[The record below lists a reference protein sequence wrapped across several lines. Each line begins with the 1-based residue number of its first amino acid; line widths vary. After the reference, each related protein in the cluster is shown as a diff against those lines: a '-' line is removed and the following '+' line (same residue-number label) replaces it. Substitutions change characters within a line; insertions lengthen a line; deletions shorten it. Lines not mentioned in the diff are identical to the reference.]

1 MSDLISRKDA
11 LDEVDILEFC
21 FSHND
26 VIKKFCERLKMGF
39 EKLPAADAVVLPCRI
54 GDKVWCIRGIS
65 NKLYVKDGIV
75 GEVFF
80 NSNME
85 LVISVKHI
93 LKGKWGK
100 DVFASKEEAEAAA
113 RDTTN
118 ESGGILKRDT
128 ICWDCKKSG
137 GLCSWS
143 SNLTPVEGWEIKE
156 TWIKFPEKIVP
167 SYCVLRCPEFKEG

>member
-1 MSDLISRKDA
+1 MNDIISRKEA
-11 LDEVDILEFC
+11 LDEVDIAIDC
-21 FSHND
+21 FWHHE
-26 VIKKFCERLKMGF
+26 VIRKAYKYLMRNIKA
-39 EKLPAADAVVLPCRI
+39 LPAVDAVVLPCKI
-54 GDKVWCIRGIS
+54 GDKVWCIRGIG

-93 LKGKWGK
+93 LKGKWGQ
-100 DVFASKEEAEAAA
+100 DVFASKAEAEAAA

-128 ICWDCKKSG
+128 ICWDCKKAG

-143 SNLTPVEGWEIKE
+143 SNHTPVEGWEAKE
-156 TWIKFPEKIVP
+156 TWIKFPEKVVP
-167 SYCVLRCPEFKEG
+167 SYCVLRCPEFEEG